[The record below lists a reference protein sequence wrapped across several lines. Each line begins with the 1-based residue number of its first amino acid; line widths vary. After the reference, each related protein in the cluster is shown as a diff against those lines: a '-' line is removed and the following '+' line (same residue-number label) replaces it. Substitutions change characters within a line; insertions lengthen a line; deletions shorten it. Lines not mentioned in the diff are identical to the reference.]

1 MLNSKFESQKY
12 FQSITSREIEEKLLF
27 LRNTLPLKST
37 RKNYQLSKDLL
48 KINDTITE
56 EKLQDELQEIAD
68 RMRAHLFI
76 DRYIKILTMSN
87 VEAGKFERID
97 DLHCIYINGSLL
109 NQNFQQ
115 KVAILAH
122 EMSHYYLI
130 YQHRIYLS
138 DNNENELLTELNA
151 IYVGFGFLLLKGY
164 KALEKREGN
173 MIHRSRVG
181 YIAPLATKKAIVKT
195 AYLRKQNPIWILE
208 NAGFD
213 NIIFFLVELFPL
225 LKDYYRVKLKR

>member
-1 MLNSKFESQKY
+1 MLDSKVESQKY

-97 DLHCIYINGSLL
+97 DLNCIYVNGSLL
-109 NQNFQQ
+109 NQNW
-115 KVAILAH
+115 
-122 EMSHYYLI
+122 M
-130 YQHRIYLS
+130 R
-138 DNNENELLTELNA
+138 TEL
-151 IYVGFGFLLLKGY
+151 I
-164 KALEKREGN
+164 
-173 MIHRSRVG
+173 
-181 YIAPLATKKAIVKT
+181 
-195 AYLRKQNPIWILE
+195 
-208 NAGFD
+208 
-213 NIIFFLVELFPL
+213 
-225 LKDYYRVKLKR
+225 